1 MKKQQGFTLIE
12 LMIVVAV
19 IGVLS
24 AIAIP
29 KYQQYVEKGAI
40 AAALSSATA
49 LKTNYEDY
57 LAVSGAAPTTSA
69 AIGATKFSL
78 GTVTVT
84 SGAIAVAVTEGGGKG
99 AGVTLTRADNAWTCA
114 VSASSATI
122 KLNGCTTNETSS

>member
-1 MKKQQGFTLIE
+1 MKGQKGFTLIE

-29 KYQQYVEKGAI
+29 KYQQYVEKGAL
-40 AAALSSATA
+40 ASALATATA

-57 LAVSGAAPTTSA
+57 IAVSGAAPTTSA
-69 AIGATKFSL
+69 AIGATNFEL

-84 SGAIAVAVTEGGGKG
+84 SGAIEVIVTKGGGSG
-99 AGVTLTRADNAWTCA
+99 SGVTLERSSDSWSCE
-114 VSASSATI
+114 VSASSDTI
-122 KLNGCTTNETSS
+122 KLNGCTTKSS